1 MTAPIRKSLTFW
13 ERISEPQSVISF
25 LFLYCALHFLVR
37 AVITP
42 NFTLDESEQMLFSQ
56 TLQWSYRPG
65 HAPLITWLSWAS
77 LAATGGSRTA
87 FLLLKYLVMA
97 LGLMAYFGAVRI
109 VIRDTL
115 YAALATFALLATL
128 SMGYLPL
135 IDKPQTV
142 LLATMLAA
150 YMWADARV
158 LTRGTWLDHLILGVV
173 TGLGILSGYIFLVM
187 PAALGIGAALTP
199 SLRVRLKPLPLLLA
213 GVVAVGIVAPYAMW
227 APAGID
233 AALGSNSVGWAKGI
247 GNLVIALVTFLL
259 PAALIFPL
267 LYWRACRPLAGVQTD
282 PNDRAWLRA
291 YEIALIAG
299 VVIVTGAVF
308 FLQAETLKAGGPYA
322 VMLLL
327 PVYAFLRVRIAGG
340 TDRSN
345 KIFVAIVGIF
355 VLVVIGARI
364 AIYETHADDCKACHE
379 YWPMPTYTDGLR
391 QAGFQ
396 QGTIMGATYDLA
408 GNLRYRFPQSRVVT
422 PDYPPSVFGPDPGG
436 QCLVVWEGEKDAPK
450 ATLDY
455 LANAL
460 HAKVTSAS
468 MRGDITAK
476 LLTSKKRFDTMSY
489 ILLPSGAC
497 H

>member
-1 MTAPIRKSLTFW
+1 MRKSLTFW
-13 ERISEPQSVISF
+13 ERFSEPQSVISF
-25 LFLYCALHFLVR
+25 LFLYCALNFLVR
-37 AVITP
+37 AVVTP

-65 HAPLITWLSWAS
+65 QPPLITWLSWAS
-77 LAATGGSRTA
+77 FAGTGGSRTA
-87 FLLLKYLVMA
+87 FLLLKYLLMA
-97 LGLMAYFGAVRI
+97 LGLMAYFSAARI

-115 YAALATFALLATL
+115 YAALATLALLATF

-135 IDKPQTV
+135 IDKPQIV

-158 LTRGTWLDHLILGVV
+158 LVRGTWLDHLVLGIV

-187 PAALGIGAALTP
+187 PLALGVGAVLTP
-199 SLRVRLKPLPLLLA
+199 SLRARLKPLPLLLA
-213 GVVAVGIVAPYAMW
+213 AIVAVGIAAPYAMW

-233 AALGSNSVGWAKGI
+233 ASIGSNSVGGAKGI

-259 PAALIFPL
+259 PAALTFPP

-282 PNDRAWLRA
+282 PEDRAWFQA
-291 YEIALIAG
+291 YAIALLAG
-299 VVIVTGAVF
+299 IIIVLGALI
-308 FLQAETLKAGGPYA
+308 FLPTETLKAGGTYA

-327 PVYAFLRVRIAGG
+327 PVYAFLRVKIAGAA
-340 TDRSN
+340 DRAN
-345 KIFVAIVGIF
+345 KIFVAFVGVF
-355 VLVVIGARI
+355 VLAVMGTRI
-364 AIYETHADDCKACHE
+364 AIYETHADNCKACRE
-379 YWPMPTYTDGLR
+379 YWPMTTYVDGLR

-396 QGTIMGATYDLA
+396 QGTIVGATYDLA

-422 PDYPPSVFGPDPGG
+422 PSYPPRLFGPDPGG
-436 QCLVVWEGEKDAPK
+436 QCLVVWEGESDTPK

-455 LANAL
+455 LTNTL

-489 ILLPSGAC
+489 ILLPPGAC